1 MRVYYYCNKINDNFF
16 NHKIN
21 LDKLDL
27 LINKYNLS
35 KIGDIKEYWINNVQI
50 ISDKKNVKF
59 YKTID
64 KNISYHDNNYLIQEL
79 YLSEIQPFNFFKINL
94 ENEYFLYE
102 NIINDIKISL
112 KKYNDYI
119 TLEYRMDKLININN
133 FLYYN
138 II

>member
-27 LINKYNLS
+27 LINKNNLS